1 MPINNFRILPLQP
14 QDLSAVLAIEQQ
26 SYPFPWSGEQFLQEL
41 DNPVATV
48 ELIWAGDR
56 LAGYICYWLIVGELQ
71 ILNIATS
78 PDFRRRGV
86 AGQLLEHVFAC
97 CADVGLERA
106 WLEVRAGN
114 KAAIALYLQ
123 QGFVA
128 DTVRAGYYRDGE
140 DALLMMHDF
149 TGDSAAG

>member
-1 MPINNFRILPLQP
+1 MSVNNFCIQQLRENDLP
-14 QDLSAVLAIEQQ
+14 AVLAIEQQ
-26 SYPFPWSGEQFLQEL
+26 SYPHPWTAEQFLQEL
-41 DNPVATV
+41 ENPVAAV
-48 ELIWAGDR
+48 ELIWSGDH

-78 PDFRRRGV
+78 PQFRRRGV
-86 AGQLLEHVFAC
+86 AGQLLMHVFAC
-97 CADVGLERA
+97 CADQALERA

-114 KAAIALYLQ
+114 KAAIALYQQ

-140 DALLMMHDF
+140 DALLMARDF
-149 TGDSAAG
+149 STIS